1 MTMKEIKA
9 KIGKTLI
16 AVILLLVCLSVSS
29 CAENEYEGYNGDSS
43 VYFQLDPNN
52 WDYVGDSITFS
63 FVGKKSDIA
72 TINLQVN
79 LAGNIADH
87 DRTIRLHVDEANTTA
102 KVGTHYETLQTEYTL
117 KAGEMQINIPLKVMN
132 IDPLLNNHAVQIT
145 ICIDETD
152 DFKLKFTKRSKAR
165 IIVSNMV
172 MKPSYWDDY
181 SLDFY
186 VYPTF
191 SKKLV
196 ELMIE
201 LTGRML
207 PEDPNDFDYDYWMNF
222 SKILHQ
228 YLEEHFPVYDENG
241 NIMY

>member
-1 MTMKEIKA
+1 M
-9 KIGKTLI
+9 
-16 AVILLLVCLSVSS
+16 
-29 CAENEYEGYNGDSS
+29 
-43 VYFQLDPNN
+43 
-52 WDYVGDSITFS
+52 
-63 FVGKKSDIA
+63 
-72 TINLQVN
+72 N

-132 IDPLLNNHAVQIT
+132 IDPLLNNQAVQIT